1 MPTLLPTLNYY
12 YVLILAHALD
22 FKILDFYSRSVILE
36 VMIMFDRLRWQL
48 LLAYLGVFTTI
59 LGVFAIAVRL
69 VFGYSLRQSLSEE
82 LVILAK
88 VTATHAE
95 LQNGRL
101 IIGDEFTGGNL
112 ALPDR
117 KFEWFDRQQKLV
129 DKIGKLNVDLPL
141 NINSTIQFNKD
152 RGQKPEQTVS
162 AIVPIINNDDRQQIG
177 YVRITQS
184 LDSLDRTFH
193 QLDLGLVS
201 GMVISL
207 VISGGAGIWLTR
219 RAMRPAI
226 ASYQRL
232 QQFTADAAH
241 ELRSPLM
248 AVKTNASTALKYPEK
263 MRPSDLKKFQAIASA
278 TSQIITLTEDLLL
291 LSRSENE
298 RVQLEP
304 IEIGAILHQLGSKYR
319 SRIDEKSLNLELDIA
334 DGLYLNAANSLDRVF
349 INLIENAVQYSP
361 PGCKIR
367 ISAHRTSGRI
377 EIIFMDTGF
386 GIANPDLQHIFDR
399 FWRGDRSRTRWEGG
413 SGLGLAIARSIVEQH
428 HGSIT
433 AQSKLGEG
441 STFIVRLPTIER
453 S

>member
-1 MPTLLPTLNYY
+1 
-12 YVLILAHALD
+12 
-22 FKILDFYSRSVILE
+22 
-36 VMIMFDRLRWQL
+36 MFDRLRWQL

-82 LVILAK
+82 LIILAK
-88 VTATHAE
+88 VAATHAE

-129 DKIGKLNVDLPL
+129 AKVGKLNVDLQL
-141 NINSTIQFNKD
+141 NINSIIQFNKY
-152 RGQKPEQTVS
+152 RGQKPEQTIS

-193 QLDLGLVS
+193 QLDIGLVS
-201 GMVISL
+201 GMIISL

-219 RAMRPAI
+219 RAMKPAV

-248 AVKTNASTALKYPEK
+248 AVKTNANTALKYADG
-263 MRPSDLKKFQAIASA
+263 MRSGDLKKFKSISSA
-278 TSQIITLTEDLLL
+278 TEQIITLTEDLLMLARADNYRYTTEQIDLAL
-291 LSRSENE
+291 L
-298 RVQLEP
+298 LEQIAARYQP
-304 IEIGAILHQLGSKYR
+304 Q
-319 SRIDEKSLNLELDIA
+319 IDAKSLRLEIDLQPDLLVR
-334 DGLYLNAANSLDRVF
+334 GHVSNLDRVF
-349 INLIENAVQYSP
+349 VNLLENALHYTSL
-361 PGCKIR
+361 GGKIS
-367 ISAHRTSGRI
+367 ILAARTDRQI
-377 EIIFMDTGF
+377 EIIIIDTGV
-386 GIANPDLQHIFDR
+386 GIATADLDLIFDR
-399 FWRGDRSRTRWEGG
+399 FWRGDRARTRWEGG

-428 HGSIT
+428 HGSLT

-441 STFIVRLPTIER
+441 STFIVRLPTVDYLR
-453 S
+453 